1 MFANEPIQTNCLQ
14 TGEPLGFENVPQ
26 GREQRSDKSADNQ
39 AKKKLKR
46 LEIRP
51 LLVFTAAVRRQ
62 FTISTLYRFYGEL
75 RV

>member
-1 MFANEPIQTNCLQ
+1 MFSNEPIQTNCLR
-14 TGEPLGFENVPQ
+14 TRETLGFENVSQ
-26 GREQRSDKSADNQ
+26 DREQRSDESADNQ
-39 AKKKLKR
+39 TKKKLKH

-51 LLVFTAAVRRQ
+51 LLVSTAAVRRQ